1 MRFDSM
7 STLSEDDD
15 CRHNAIPRFKE
26 KELQEELKSYLE
38 MPHPLFLSVIDALR
52 FVSGFSAKNAIVDSF
67 NWSYIERLCKDD
79 KCTDVVVFLHGFSS
93 MREAWLHV
101 ARGVDKRFSIVIPDL
116 PGHGRTTPSDALTNY
131 SMSTQA
137 ERLHQFLE
145 KEVPANTKIHLVG
158 CSMGGMLAGVYAG
171 LYPDRVKSLTMVC
184 PAGITMPNKS
194 HLLKM
199 LEDSGRNLLLAHTPE
214 DIQEMNKVLHFK
226 PVTVPRALAA
236 IIAADRKKQLPV
248 LRKIIGDSLQ
258 NPIALEDL
266 LPNIQ
271 AKTLILWGKNDRIL
285 DVSSVEV
292 LREKLH
298 PDAQG
303 LVVLIDECGHLVQ
316 HEKYAE
322 CSAAINRHLLE
333 NMTADPSTPRLGATG
348 SKLKQLTI
356 SGRQII
362 PKYGRLSAPDGP
374 QSSYTVQ

>member
-1 MRFDSM
+1 
-7 STLSEDDD
+7 
-15 CRHNAIPRFKE
+15 
-26 KELQEELKSYLE
+26 

-93 MREAWLHV
+93 MREARLRV

-145 KEVPANTKIHLVG
+145 KEVPANKKIHLV
-158 CSMGGMLAGVYAG
+158 
-171 LYPDRVKSLTMVC
+171 
-184 PAGITMPNKS
+184 AGITMPNKS

-271 AKTLILWGKNDRIL
+271 AKTLILWGKNDRVL

-322 CSAAINRHLLE
+322 CSAVINRHLLE

-356 SGRQII
+356 SARQII

-374 QSSYTVQ
+374 QSSYTVQRNVRECRLRGRQISVVSR